1 MEHAG
6 ASAGGIS
13 LHAEHLGGR
22 QFRVVV
28 TDGGRW
34 REPAAVP
41 DPVRGRG
48 LAIARALVDHV
59 EVDSTPAGTTVTL
72 DVTC

>member
-1 MEHAG
+1 
-6 ASAGGIS
+6 
-13 LHAEHLGGR
+13 L
-22 QFRVVV
+22 V
-28 TDGGRW
+28 TGGGRW